1 MPFTDG
7 TGTGWGLWQAAV
19 VGGRA
24 AADPV
29 HTIGTAAHR
38 QDSRGDT
45 DETAEEKDN
54 PVKTLRVR
62 IARNSHVKARTATP
76 GGYEDADAD
85 EEPTIWLSSIESFAK
100 LLSRHNRNLLGEIAR
115 NRPSS
120 ITELAELTGRHKS
133 DLSRTLNEMSRHGL
147 VELVRGPRGTLRP
160 RVRCDRVQ
168 VDIPLIGTNPRT
180 DASENEV

>member
-1 MPFTDG
+1 MRILAGPA
-7 TGTGWGLWQAAV
+7 L
-19 VGGRA
+19 VGGRP

-29 HTIGTAAHR
+29 HTVQKAAFLSDPR
-38 QDSRGDT
+38 RDT
-45 DETAEEKDN
+45 EETAEETDD
-54 PVKTLRVR
+54 PVKTLRVG
-62 IARNSHVKARTATP
+62 IARNSQVKARIGSP
-76 GGYEDADAD
+76 DGYENADAE
-85 EEPTIWLSSIESFAK
+85 EEPTIWLSSIERFAK
-100 LLSRHNRNLLGEIAR
+100 LLSQHNRNLLVQIAR

-168 VDIPLIGTNPRT
+168 FDIPLLEMKPHP
-180 DASENEV
+180 DASESED